1 MAGLEGLV
9 KSAFGTK
16 VYICEAD
23 ASPTSTDLV
32 VGLKGISGGPGFS
45 LDTVDATE
53 LDNDGYS
60 KMVPTTKKLNPIT
73 LTINRRDDTTFEKF
87 LTWSKMAPSND
98 DYFKKLVIVYPESA
112 QFTNKGFEQLVFL
125 SGWSMGDATT
135 SSVLDYTVELTGQDG
150 IEAFTGTIE

>member
-1 MAGLEGLV
+1 MAGSDGIV

-23 ASPTSTDLV
+23 ASPTSADLI

-60 KMVPTTKKLNPIT
+60 KMVPTTKKLNPVT
-73 LTINRRDDTTFEKF
+73 LAINRRDNTTFEKF
-87 LTWSKMAPSND
+87 LTWSEMTPSND
-98 DYFKKLVIVYPESA
+98 AYFKKMVIVYPESA
-112 QFTNKGFEQLVFL
+112 KFTNKGFEQLVFL
-125 SGWSMGDATT
+125 SGWSMGDVNT
-135 SSVLDYTVELTGQDG
+135 SSVMDYTVELTGQDG
-150 IEAFTGTIE
+150 IKAFTGTIE